1 MAAGPVGLFAGDLRL
16 EGSDVVS
23 NAYPVYADKADQRAA
38 KVIAELRMLGIESIG
53 RQGGFDYQPTAHDS
67 TLRAEA
73 ALIRR

>member
-16 EGSDVVS
+16 EGESRRIERL
-23 NAYPVYADKADQRAA
+23 PLCADKAGQRAA
-38 KVIAELRMLGIESIG
+38 KVITELRVLEIESIG
-53 RQGGFDYQPTAHDS
+53 RQGGFDYQPTARVS